1 MTRKK
6 LNLDEVSQN
15 LTKQVVMMQSYAWMI
30 LDELDESNE
39 KLWVFKGEFLMIFLS
54 SVSLFALGFLGVK
67 ELSKRKEKA
76 WYLYA

>member
-6 LNLDEVSQN
+6 LNIYEVSQN
-15 LTKQVVMMQSYAWMI
+15 LTKQVVMMQSYARMI

-67 ELSKRKEKA
+67 ELTQRKEKV
-76 WYLYA
+76 WYK

>member
-6 LNLDEVSQN
+6 LNLNEVSQN
-15 LTKQVVMMQSYAWMI
+15 LTKQVVMMQSYAIMI

-67 ELSKRKEKA
+67 KLTQRKEKV
-76 WYLYA
+76 WYK

>member
-1 MTRKK
+1 
-6 LNLDEVSQN
+6 
-15 LTKQVVMMQSYAWMI
+15 MMQSYARMI

-67 ELSKRKEKA
+67 ELNQRKEKV
-76 WYLYA
+76 WYK

>member
-1 MTRKK
+1 MY
-6 LNLDEVSQN
+6 EVSQN
-15 LTKQVVMMQSYAWMI
+15 LTKQVVMMQSYARMI

-67 ELSKRKEKA
+67 ELTQRKEKV
-76 WYLYA
+76 WYK

>member
-1 MTRKK
+1 MY
-6 LNLDEVSQN
+6 EVSQN
-15 LTKQVVMMQSYAWMI
+15 LTKQVVMMQSYARMI

-67 ELSKRKEKA
+67 KTNSEKRESMI
-76 WYLYA
+76 

>member
-6 LNLDEVSQN
+6 LNLNEVSQN
-15 LTKQVVMMQSYAWMI
+15 LTKQVVMMQSYARMI

-67 ELSKRKEKA
+67 ELTQRKEKV
-76 WYLYA
+76 WYK